1 MKQDQTIVLR
11 EFSSLGEAS
20 IVQGLLEANG
30 IESFLSNVNSP
41 FTGSIM
47 TDNLSGIRL
56 HIFEADLEAS
66 QALLNTPMEDD
77 STASEE

>member
-30 IESFLSNVNSP
+30 IESFLSNVNNP

-56 HIFEADLEAS
+56 HIIEADLEAS

-77 STASEE
+77 SAASEE

>member
-30 IESFLSNVNSP
+30 IESFLSNVNNP

-56 HIFEADLEAS
+56 HIFEVDLEAS

-77 STASEE
+77 SAASEE